1 MISVR
6 QNPNFKRFF
15 QVISFGRIIEEIDS
29 KARVLRLAKEEAKRH
44 NVTHVNFL
52 GEFIKTE
59 E

>member
-29 KARVLRLAKEEAKRH
+29 KARVLRLAKEEA
-44 NVTHVNFL
+44 
-52 GEFIKTE
+52 
-59 E
+59 